1 MCTLLVGID
10 RPRAGQLLLGAN
22 RDESQA
28 RPALPPHI
36 LVREPLIVAGRD
48 TVAGGTW
55 LGIQAG
61 RLVVAL
67 LNRNAPAGPGAA
79 GKDSAWFGGAEPD
92 RSRGLLCLD
101 ALRMDSAAQVADW
114 VKDEVLTCR
123 YAPFTLFAADAHR
136 AFAAYWDGRMRIDA
150 LFPGWHVLTHGDVD
164 DPFDPRSEL
173 AHTNLR
179 LAPPREPG
187 DLVATLGSHEGDR
200 AVCLHDTP
208 HGTVSSSLVQ
218 VDWNTGVTRY
228 LHAPG
233 RPCATPFQ
241 DVSSLLR

>member
-1 MCTLLVGID
+1 MCTLLIGID
-10 RPRAGQLLLGAN
+10 RPRAGHLLLGAN

-28 RPALPPHI
+28 RPAVSPHV

-48 TVAGGTW
+48 SVAGGTW
-55 LGIQAG
+55 LGVQSG

-67 LNRNAPAGPGAA
+67 LNRNAPRGATE
-79 GKDSAWFGGAEPD
+79 GAWATGGEPD

-101 ALRMDSAAQVADW
+101 ALRMDSAAQVVEW

-123 YAPFTLFAADAHR
+123 YAPFTLFVADPR
-136 AFAAYWDGRMRIDA
+136 GVFAAYWDGRMRIEE

-179 LAPPREPG
+179 LAPPRAAE
-187 DLVATLGSHEGDR
+187 DLVPTLGSHEGDR
-200 AVCLHDTP
+200 AVCLHAVP
-208 HGTVSSSLVQ
+208 HGTVSSSLVH
-218 VDWNTGVTRY
+218 VDWNSGVTRY
-228 LHAPG
+228 LHAAG
-233 RPCATPFQ
+233 RPCTTPYQ
-241 DVSSLLR
+241 DVSRLLG

>member
-67 LNRNAPAGPGAA
+67 LNRNAPAGP
-79 GKDSAWFGGAEPD
+79 
-92 RSRGLLCLD
+92 
-101 ALRMDSAAQVADW
+101 
-114 VKDEVLTCR
+114 
-123 YAPFTLFAADAHR
+123 
-136 AFAAYWDGRMRIDA
+136 
-150 LFPGWHVLTHGDVD
+150 
-164 DPFDPRSEL
+164 
-173 AHTNLR
+173 
-179 LAPPREPG
+179 
-187 DLVATLGSHEGDR
+187 
-200 AVCLHDTP
+200 
-208 HGTVSSSLVQ
+208 
-218 VDWNTGVTRY
+218 
-228 LHAPG
+228 
-233 RPCATPFQ
+233 
-241 DVSSLLR
+241 